1 MNTLLHLRK
10 WYFPNHSFY
19 FHDDDA
25 VDALMS
31 EPWIDRVFRTG
42 RVHPNETSNCSWE
55 HGYPPNV
62 PPRQVINKCVTSG
75 ATKADLWRY
84 ALLYRYGGIYSDI
97 DNSPTGFNGETIK
110 KHDDFFGT
118 IEKLGI
124 LGQYFLASSPR
135 HPYLRHIMN
144 DALDHL
150 RMSENVMDNLPE
162 KWTGPGAVKRGFCF
176 FMEAANVT
184 NDGYISSG
192 VYVGD
197 ENRSVTVMGSK
208 NREKEYI
215 VRNGLGN
222 QKEEL
227 YKALNVSH
235 FSDVRKQNRNKKDVV
250 SCEEHLNRTQEN
262 PNKKANYII
271 VEGRYVDA
279 DAIV

>member
-1 MNTLLHLRK
+1 
-10 WYFPNHSFY
+10 
-19 FHDDDA
+19 
-25 VDALMS
+25 
-31 EPWIDRVFRTG
+31 
-42 RVHPNETSNCSWE
+42 
-55 HGYPPNV
+55 
-62 PPRQVINKCVTSG
+62 
-75 ATKADLWRY
+75 
-84 ALLYRYGGIYSDI
+84 
-97 DNSPTGFNGETIK
+97 
-110 KHDDFFGT
+110 
-118 IEKLGI
+118 
-124 LGQYFLASSPR
+124 
-135 HPYLRHIMN
+135 MN

-208 NREKEYI
+208 NREGEYI

-279 DAIV
+279 DATI